1 MLVFWH
7 LFFLSKNVPFLYPI
21 EKAVLWLLEMDKLK
35 KALSGD
41 DVDEE
46 QGIMHQMVDA
56 STLSWSTRI
65 KGFIIC
71 FVLGFVFSILGSA
84 CIALPRGMILF
95 GIFYSLGN
103 ITALC
108 STMFLMGPLN
118 QLQKMFAPTRVLATI
133 AVLGFLVLTLC
144 AGFWWK
150 KIGLVIIFC
159 ILQFIAMTWYSI
171 SYIPYARNA
180 VLKFFQ
186 SCMS

>member
-1 MLVFWH
+1 MYCYTPVGCFGLIVF
-7 LFFLSKNVPFLYPI
+7 
-21 EKAVLWLLEMDKLK
+21 WLLEMDKLK

-46 QGIMHQMVDA
+46 QGIMHQVIDA

-71 FVLGFVFSILGSA
+71 FILGFACSILGSA
-84 CIALPRGMILF
+84 LIALPRGLILF
-95 GIFYSLGN
+95 GIFYTLGN

-108 STMFLMGPLN
+108 STMFLMGPWN
-118 QLQKMFAPTRVLATI
+118 QLQKMFAPTRILATI

-144 AGFWWK
+144 AAFWWK
-150 KIGLVIIFC
+150 KTGLVIVFC
-159 ILQFIAMTWYSI
+159 IFQFVAMTWYSI

-180 VLKFFQ
+180 VIKTFE
-186 SCMS
+186 SCVS

>member
-1 MLVFWH
+1 MYCYTPVGCFG
-7 LFFLSKNVPFLYPI
+7 
-21 EKAVLWLLEMDKLK
+21 AVLWLLEMDKLK

-159 ILQFIAMTWYSI
+159 ILQFLAMTWYSI

-180 VLKFFQ
+180 VIKFFQ